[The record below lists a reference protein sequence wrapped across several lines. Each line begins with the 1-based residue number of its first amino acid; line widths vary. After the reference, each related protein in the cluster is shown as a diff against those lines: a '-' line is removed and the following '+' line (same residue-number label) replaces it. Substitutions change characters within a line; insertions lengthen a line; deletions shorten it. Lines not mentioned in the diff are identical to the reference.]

1 MQHYCR
7 HQPYCP
13 HQVIT
18 SSLVA
23 FRPSLLPYKPLLGF
37 IVLIALFLIDLLLAT
52 QVHMMM
58 GPSPPGRMMML
69 IMIRFMFPAF
79 QCML

>member
-1 MQHYCR
+1 MQHHYR
-7 HQPYCP
+7 HQPHCP

-37 IVLIALFLIDLLLAT
+37 IVLIALFLIDLVLAT

-58 GPSPPGRMMML
+58 GPGHPGRIMMM
-69 IMIRFMFPAF
+69 IMIRFMFMH
-79 QCML
+79 CMK